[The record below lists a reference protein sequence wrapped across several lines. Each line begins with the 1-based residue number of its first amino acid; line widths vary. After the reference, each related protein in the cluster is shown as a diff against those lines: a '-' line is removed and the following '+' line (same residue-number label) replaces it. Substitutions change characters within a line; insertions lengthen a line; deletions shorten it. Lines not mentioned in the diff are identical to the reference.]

1 VSTPELVALDI
12 DGTLLDPATQTIS
25 PVVKDA
31 LRRVLSSGAE
41 VVISTGRTFL
51 GTRPVLDE
59 LELTGGYALCSNGSV
74 LVDVAAREPLSVTTF
89 DAAPVLTELTERLPG
104 CIFATERV
112 GIGSLVTA
120 EFDPANLHGPQRPA
134 TPQELVATPVPRLIA
149 EWSGRHPDELLTA
162 LDGVRLPD
170 CTYTLDQYE
179 PWVTVVPAGVS
190 KGAALEKLRA
200 ELGVRGELTFAAG
213 DGDNDIEMLRWA
225 AHGVAMGQAR
235 PAVHAAADEVTGPVT
250 EDGVAAVLHRLFGR

>member
-1 VSTPELVALDI
+1 MSTPELVALDI
-12 DGTLLDPATQTIS
+12 DGTLLDPDTQTIS
-25 PVVKDA
+25 PVVRDA
-31 LRRVLSSGAE
+31 VRRVLASGAE
-41 VVISTGRTFL
+41 LVVSTGRTFL
-51 GTRPVLDE
+51 GTKPILDE
-59 LELTGGYALCSNGSV
+59 LELAGGYALCSNGAV
-74 LVDVAAREPLSVTTF
+74 LVDVAGREPLSVTTF
-89 DAAPVLTELTERLPG
+89 DAAPVLAELTDRLPG
-104 CIFATERV
+104 SIFATERV
-112 GIGSLVTA
+112 GVGSLVTA
-120 EFDPANLHGPQRPA
+120 EFDPTKLHGPQRPS

-149 EWSGRHPDELLTA
+149 EWSGHEPDELIAA

-179 PWVTVVPAGVS
+179 PWVTVVSAGVS

-200 ELGVRGELTFAAG
+200 ELGVRRELTFAAG

-235 PAVHAAADEVTGPVT
+235 PEVHAAADEVTGSVA